1 MDLKLLTWNINFI
14 NNSWLKR
21 VKCINTLLDKKED
34 YHIIALQE
42 VTIPVDENMSKIYG
56 FINNM
61 KYKTDTFLTR
71 NVIYKNLANYFP
83 QNKINIITAFK
94 YLMDKLFIFIS
105 YFMSNF
111 GNTLIDIYVNYG
123 ILGKIFGGF
132 LTFAFPLIFISMWF
146 FIGMMTLINKSL
158 KPIINNQTIGDGRII
173 QYSEFKFNTRDVLF
187 INIHLSYKNND
198 EKVKENEITELLEF
212 VKKKEKDIVILAGDF
227 NSNSSSIVYK
237 TLIENNYKSVMLEKH
252 GKELNTFP
260 SNKPTKCLD
269 YIWIKGEKINVKNAN
284 VLGNEKY
291 TDHLGIE
298 TTITVNK

>member
-1 MDLKLLTWNINFI
+1 
-14 NNSWLKR
+14 
-21 VKCINTLLDKKED
+21 
-34 YHIIALQE
+34 
-42 VTIPVDENMSKIYG
+42 
-56 FINNM
+56 
-61 KYKTDTFLTR
+61 
-71 NVIYKNLANYFP
+71 
-83 QNKINIITAFK
+83 
-94 YLMDKLFIFIS
+94 
-105 YFMSNF
+105 
-111 GNTLIDIYVNYG
+111 
-123 ILGKIFGGF
+123 
-132 LTFAFPLIFISMWF
+132 MWF